1 MQGGSRGLFE
11 TLGLLLNQ
19 YEYQWKEL
27 LSYTCQCLRGIQCY
41 SPLVYGEAFESLS
54 KTEITRSTFGVNLE
68 CHKEGH
74 ALTNSSNSSFEK
86 PVLHLPKKTRTG
98 PYYIFGLNMRLR
110 EAIKFH
116 V

>member
-1 MQGGSRGLFE
+1 MEGTSVVHMSVSQRHSV
-11 TLGLLLNQ
+11 
-19 YEYQWKEL
+19 
-27 LSYTCQCLRGIQCY
+27 
-41 SPLVYGEAFESLS
+41 LVYGEAFESLS

-68 CHKEGH
+68 CHTRRTCAYELKQFLIRK
-74 ALTNSSNSSFEK
+74 A
-86 PVLHLPKKTRTG
+86 VLHLPKKTRTG